1 MLRTLTFFALSIAA
15 GAQTADQALRDFYQ
29 AYLEASLPLSPTG
42 ATRLGDHRFDSQLD
56 DVSPAGLAKRLALAK
71 RTLEDLPK
79 RVAYEKLTRDGQ
91 VDYEMLRDGL
101 KLEIWTEEHEKP
113 WQRDPRGYTSIA
125 TDGAYALLTQS
136 TLPKEQ
142 NIANVIARVRQVPAM
157 IAQARLSL
165 KNPTQVHTT
174 TTITQTRGAV
184 MFYER
189 DLLDLAGDTP
199 RKAELQTA
207 CKAAA
212 EAMRSH
218 LNYLQRELLPT
229 ATDDWRAGKERFAQK
244 LDQVLQA
251 GMNADEVLAR
261 AEAAF
266 AQTKRD
272 MLLVSRQLWSKAF
285 PGETVPPDDEDGRR
299 ETIERVIGWVGKDHG
314 SPDGLV
320 KDAKATVA
328 EISDFITKND
338 ILQMPKPD
346 NCQILE
352 MPEFQ
357 RGNSMAFLNAA
368 PALDPKA
375 DTIYA
380 ISPPPA
386 DWPVERVKSFLSE
399 YNQRMLKILTIHEA
413 YPGHYVQLVYA
424 NRNPSM
430 IRRVQ
435 GSGVYIE
442 GWAVYT
448 EQMLLDQG
456 YGGGDLALRLMQLK
470 FFLRAIANTIL
481 DHQMHCTGMTDDEAL
496 TFLTKEA
503 FQAEGEAR
511 PKITRAKLS
520 FTQLSTY
527 FAGREAHMQTRREI
541 QRELGK
547 AFQLGRYHEAVL
559 STGSIPVRHLKEL
572 VMARLNVV
580 QPSRLR

>member
-1 MLRTLTFFALSIAA
+1 MLRIFVFLFIPVSLP
-15 GAQTADQALRDFYQ
+15 AQTPAALADSALRDFYQ
-29 AYLEASLPLSPTG
+29 TYLEASLPLSPTS
-42 ATRLGDHRFDSQLD
+42 ATRLGDHRFDALLD
-56 DVSPAGLAKRLALAK
+56 DVSPQGLEKRITLAR
-71 RTLEDLPK
+71 RTLEELPK
-79 RVAYEKLTRDGQ
+79 RVAYDQLSRDGQ

-101 KLEIWTEEHEKP
+101 QLELWSEEHEKP
-113 WQRDPRGYTSIA
+113 WQFDPRGYTNIA
-125 TDGAYALLTQS
+125 TDCAYALLTQS

-142 NIANVIARVRQVPAM
+142 NIVNVIARVKQVPAM
-157 IAQARLSL
+157 IAQARLIL

-174 TTITQTRGAV
+174 TAITQTRGAV

-189 DLLDLAGDTP
+189 DLLDLAGETP

-207 CKAAA
+207 AKAAA
-212 EAMRSH
+212 EAMRAH
-218 LNYLQRELLPT
+218 LNYLQYELLTT
-229 ATDDWRAGKERFAQK
+229 ATDDWRAGKERFALK

-266 AQTKRD
+266 VQTKRD
-272 MLLVSRQLWSKAF
+272 MLLVSRQLWSKGF
-285 PGETVPPDDEDGRR
+285 PAEPVPPDDEEGRR
-299 ETIERVIGWVGKDHG
+299 ETIERVIDWVGKDHG
-314 SPDGLV
+314 APDGLV
-320 KDAKATVA
+320 KDARATVA

-346 NCQILE
+346 NCLILE
-352 MPEFQ
+352 IPEFQ

-368 PALDPKA
+368 PVLDPKA

-380 ISPPPA
+380 ISPPSA
-386 DWPVERVKSFLSE
+386 DWPVDRVKSFLSE

-481 DHQMHCTGMTDDEAL
+481 DHKMHCLQMTDDEAL
-496 TFLTKEA
+496 AFLTKEA
-503 FQAEGEAR
+503 FQTEGEAR
-511 PKITRAKLS
+511 PKVTRAKLS
-520 FTQLSTY
+520 YTQLSTY
-527 FAGREAHMQTRREI
+527 FAGREAHMQARREI
-541 QRELGK
+541 QRQLGK
-547 AFQLGRYHEAVL
+547 DFQIGRYHEAVL
-559 STGSIPVRHLKEL
+559 STGSVPVKHLKEL
-572 VMARLNVV
+572 VLARLM
-580 QPSRLR
+580 QPR

>member
-1 MLRTLTFFALSIAA
+1 MLRTLAFLALSAA
-15 GAQTADQALRDFYQ
+15 ADAQNADQALREFYEE
-29 AYLEASLPLSPTG
+29 YLEASLPLSPTG
-42 ATRLGDHRFDSQLD
+42 ATRLGDHRFDALLD
-56 DVSPAGLAKRLALAK
+56 DLSPAGLEKRLELAK
-71 RTLEDLPK
+71 RKLEELPK
-79 RVAYEKLTRDGQ
+79 RVAYDQLTRDGQ

-101 KLEIWTEEHEKP
+101 KLDIWTEEHEQP

-142 NIANVIARVRQVPAM
+142 NIANVIARLEQVPAM

-165 KNPTQVHTT
+165 KHPTRVHTT
-174 TTITQTRGAV
+174 TAIAQTRGAV
-184 MFYER
+184 RFYEH
-189 DLLDLAGDTP
+189 DLPDLAGDTP
-199 RKAELQTA
+199 RKAELETA
-207 CKAAA
+207 AKAAA
-212 EAMRSH
+212 EAMRAH
-218 LNYLQRELLPT
+218 LNYLEQELLPT
-229 ATDDWRAGKERFAQK
+229 ATDDWRAGRERFAAK
-244 LDQVLQA
+244 LGQVLQA
-251 GMNADEVLAR
+251 DMSADDVLAR
-261 AEAAF
+261 AGMAF

-272 MLLVSRQLWSKAF
+272 MLLVSRQLWSNAF
-285 PGETVPPDDEDGRR
+285 PGEPMPPDDEDGRR
-299 ETIERVIGWVGKDHG
+299 ETIGRVIEWVGGDHG
-314 SPDGLV
+314 APDGLV
-320 KDAKATVA
+320 GDARATVR
-328 EISDFITKND
+328 EIREFITKND
-338 ILQMPKPD
+338 ILRMPEPD

-424 NRNPSM
+424 NRHPSM

-448 EQMLLDQG
+448 EQMMLDQG

-481 DHQMHCTGMTDDEAL
+481 DHKMHCTGMTDDEAFA
-496 TFLTKEA
+496 FLTKEA
-503 FQAEGEAR
+503 FQTEGEAR

-527 FAGREAHMQTRREI
+527 FAGREAHLQVRHEV
-541 QRELGK
+541 QRELGE
-547 AFQLGRYHEAVL
+547 AFHLGRYHEAVL

-572 VMARLNVV
+572 VVARLKA
-580 QPSRLR
+580 PR

>member
-1 MLRTLTFFALSIAA
+1 MLRYLILLFSSVTAL
-15 GAQTADQALRDFYQ
+15 AQTADSTLREFYQ
-29 AYLEASLPLSPTG
+29 EYLEASLPLSPAS
-42 ATRLGDHRFDSQLD
+42 ATRLGDHRFDAQLD
-56 DVSPAGLAKRLALAK
+56 DVSPQGLEKRIALAK
-71 RTLEDLPK
+71 QTLEALPK
-79 RVAYEKLTRDGQ
+79 RVAYDQLSRDGQ
-91 VDYEMLRDGL
+91 VDYEMLRDAL
-101 KLEIWTEEHEKP
+101 QLELWSEGHERP

-125 TDGAYALLTQS
+125 TDCAYALLTQS

-142 NIANVIARVRQVPAM
+142 NIANVIARVKQVPAM

-165 KNPTQVHTT
+165 KNPTKVHTT
-174 TTITQTRGAV
+174 TAITQTRGAV
-184 MFYER
+184 LFYER
-189 DLLDLAGDTP
+189 DLFDLAGDTP

-207 CKAAA
+207 AKAAA
-212 EAMRSH
+212 EAMRAH
-218 LNYLQRELLPT
+218 LTYLQHEVLPS
-229 ATDDWRAGKERFAQK
+229 ATDDWRAGKELFAQK
-244 LDQVLQA
+244 LDLVLQA

-285 PGETVPPDDEDGRR
+285 PGETVPPDDEEGRR
-299 ETIERVIGWVGKDHG
+299 QTIERVIDWVGKDHG
-314 SPDGLV
+314 APDGLI
-320 KDAKATVA
+320 KDARATVE

-368 PALDPKA
+368 PVLDPKA
-375 DTIYA
+375 NTIYA

-386 DWPVERVKSFLSE
+386 DWPVDRVKSFLSE

-481 DHQMHCTGMTDDEAL
+481 DHQMHCLEMTDDEAL
-496 TFLTKEA
+496 AFLTQDA

-520 FTQLSTY
+520 YTQLSTY
-527 FAGREAHMQTRREI
+527 FAGREAHMQVRREI
-541 QRELGK
+541 QRQMGK
-547 AFQLGRYHEAVL
+547 DFQLGRYHEAVL
-559 STGSIPVRHLKEL
+559 STGSIPVKHLKEL
-572 VMARLNVV
+572 VLARLKL
-580 QPSRLR
+580 PR